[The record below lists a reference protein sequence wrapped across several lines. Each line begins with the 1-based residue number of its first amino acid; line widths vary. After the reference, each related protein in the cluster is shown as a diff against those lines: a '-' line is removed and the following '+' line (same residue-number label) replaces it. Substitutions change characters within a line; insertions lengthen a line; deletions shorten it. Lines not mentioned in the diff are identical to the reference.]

1 MPGSLER
8 LAAVMTSTDPQ
19 RPQRARPLS
28 EPLSTQPSAAP
39 SGAAG
44 AQPSGAANAQPSG
57 APGTGS
63 ARLQTGPTRPPRP
76 AAALGRYGEALAVR
90 YLREQG
96 MEVLDRNWRCEHGEV
111 DVVALDGD
119 CLVICEVKTRRSSG
133 FGEPVEAVT
142 FAKAKR
148 LRRLSA
154 AYLADKGGGS
164 RVAQVRVDVVGILC
178 LPGRPALVR
187 HVIGVGS

>member
-1 MPGSLER
+1 VIGRPGR
-8 LAAVMTSTDPQ
+8 LAPVMTSTDPPEKSQ
-19 RPQRARPLS
+19 PAHRGRAPHPAPALRPS
-28 EPLSTQPSAAP
+28 
-39 SGAAG
+39 
-44 AQPSGAANAQPSG
+44 
-57 APGTGS
+57 
-63 ARLQTGPTRPPRP
+63 
-76 AAALGRYGEALAVR
+76 AALGRYGEALAVR

-148 LRRLSA
+148 LRRLAA
-154 AYLADKGGGS
+154 AYLAGHGEGA

-178 LPGRPALVR
+178 PPGRPAVLR
-187 HVIGVGS
+187 HVVGVGS